1 MFCKN
6 CGKELEEQFK
16 FCPSCG
22 TATGEGLNANTK
34 RVQSGGTVYF
44 DTETVFYYLS
54 MVCGVGIIFLVFSKW
69 FRIDSWI
76 IRSNLSVWGTI
87 KAIYELYQHQIEV
100 SFYENYEMFSENYG
114 MFIVVIILLIILAL
128 LIIGLS
134 AYYVWKAYKTGA
146 RAKDNEHMIYGYP
159 AMLTIAIACGVFAIV
174 LKMIMSSDKYSVLN
188 IQFNDNFYYIITLAC
203 INRFVIM
210 PVLNRCIYYRNK
222 KDKGEEL

>member
-6 CGKELEEQFK
+6 CGKELEEQSK

-22 TATGEGLNANTK
+22 TATGEVLNVNTK

-87 KAIYELYQHQIEV
+87 KAMYELYKYQ
-100 SFYENYEMFSENYG
+100 NEMNFREDYG
-114 MFIVVIILLIILAL
+114 MFIVAIVLLIIFAM

-174 LKMIMSSDKYSVLN
+174 LKILCHQIN
-188 IQFNDNFYYIITLAC
+188 ILY
-203 INRFVIM
+203 
-210 PVLNRCIYYRNK
+210 
-222 KDKGEEL
+222 